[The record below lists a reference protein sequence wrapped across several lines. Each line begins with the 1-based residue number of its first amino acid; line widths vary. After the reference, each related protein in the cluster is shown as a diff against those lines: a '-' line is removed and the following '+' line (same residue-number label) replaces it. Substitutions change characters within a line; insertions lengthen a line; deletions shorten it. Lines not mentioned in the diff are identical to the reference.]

1 MVRQFFSE
9 TRYFHIVS
17 KWSVATEI
25 SARKAGSED
34 GPRMVSVDQLAD
46 ERREH
51 TVDNRHR
58 RDQRGRPRLL
68 RTPTQHEA
76 GDDPRSTAANGRAG
90 LLAGRRRAGTC
101 PPRTTRRRPCGS
113 TRRPCAVCTALVR
126 HARAARRRRHTGANT
141 TSRSRCGGYRSGSA
155 PAPAYRGRD
164 HRRRPESG
172 WRKAPPQ
179 HNAAT
184 RIRNRDRSIWYH
196 AHRLIDLG
204 QIWRRSLGA
213 MWPD

>member
-1 MVRQFFSE
+1 MGRGWYLS
-9 TRYFHIVS
+9 TS
-17 KWSVATEI
+17 LPTNGASTPLTTATGAI
-25 SARKAGSED
+25 SG
-34 GPRMVSVDQLAD
+34 AD
-46 ERREH
+46 RACYERPH
-51 TVDNRHR
+51 K
-58 RDQRGRPRLL
+58 
-68 RTPTQHEA
+68 HEA